1 MPSLVTKRD
10 SVSRWRM
17 LTLSYDSPFM
27 NLALEE
33 ALARKNCS
41 DNLQCPPTVR
51 FWKNPNSVVMGR
63 FQEGAAEVDFE
74 ECNLSQV
81 QVARRFTGGGTVFH
95 DEGTLN
101 CTVVTK
107 PADSPSV
114 LKFQERNMRVVLDA
128 LGNLG
133 LDCSLSAPNSILAD
147 GRKLCG
153 AAAALGRTFAFW
165 HCSIMVTTKTRLL
178 ERVLSPSKAKNL
190 TQFVHSKWTP
200 VTTISSALSKPIS
213 IDDVKHSLITAIQ
226 NQLGVELELGP
237 LSAAEEECSKWL
249 LARKYSCNEW
259 NLDGN
264 RHGEYGK
271 ESVE

>member
-1 MPSLVTKRD
+1 
-10 SVSRWRM
+10 M

-33 ALARKNCS
+33 ALARKICS
-41 DNLQCPPTVR
+41 DNLQCLPTVR

-63 FQEGAAEVDFE
+63 FQEAAAEVDFE

-101 CTVVTK
+101 FTVVTK

-153 AAAALGRTFAFW
+153 AAAALGRSFAFW
-165 HCSIMVTTKTRLL
+165 HCSIMVTTNTRLL
-178 ERVLSPSKAKNL
+178 ERVLSPSKAKTL
-190 TQFVHSKWTP
+190 THFVHSKWTP
-200 VTTISSALSKPIS
+200 VTTVSSALSKPIS
-213 IDDVKHSLITAIQ
+213 IDDVKDSLITAIQ
-226 NQLGVELELGP
+226 NQLGVELELG
-237 LSAAEEECSKWL
+237 SISEAEEECSKAL
-249 LARKYSCNEW
+249 LDRKYSSNEW
-259 NLDGN
+259 SLYGN
-264 RHGEYGK
+264 RRGTDSK
-271 ESVE
+271 EGVE